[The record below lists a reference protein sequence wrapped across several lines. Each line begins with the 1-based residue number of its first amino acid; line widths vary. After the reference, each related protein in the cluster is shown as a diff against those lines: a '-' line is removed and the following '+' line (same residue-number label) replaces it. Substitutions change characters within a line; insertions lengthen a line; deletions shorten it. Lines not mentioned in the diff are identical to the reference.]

1 MPYSKALLSG
11 FAVVFITIV
20 HLQGRGFVNLKA
32 ISRLIV
38 ILSFFL
44 FLCICHLIVFGYVGW
59 FGVLGYLLKL
69 IIAYCALHYYYVRKE
84 SFELIY
90 INLLYRLSLISLPMY
105 FINYFMHIGIK
116 LERSTLKSTFIYTSY
131 DNSEK
136 FIRNSGMFWEPGAF
150 SGYLIIALMFIV
162 SINGKFKIGAFK
174 KEFIWILVGIL
185 TTMST
190 SGYLILCL
198 IVLIYISTNYRLG
211 KFIIVPFFGMLFFY
225 FFQNL
230 DFMQS
235 KILGQFE
242 EAMEM
247 GGFDVSNTRFGA
259 LVMDLEYVKSSPWY
273 GNGLHNITRFRF
285 HPWVTGD
292 IGHGNGMSNFI
303 VFWGVPMFLIW
314 LLTVY
319 SFFKHRLN
327 NQILSFICVFILL
340 LLLQGEQFLNYPFFL
355 VFFFFSAFNKR
366 LYFNEGSVDC

>member
-1 MPYSKALLSG
+1 
-11 FAVVFITIV
+11 
-20 HLQGRGFVNLKA
+20 
-32 ISRLIV
+32 
-38 ILSFFL
+38 
-44 FLCICHLIVFGYVGW
+44 
-59 FGVLGYLLKL
+59 
-69 IIAYCALHYYYVRKE
+69 
-84 SFELIY
+84 
-90 INLLYRLSLISLPMY
+90 MY